1 MRSASGA
8 TARHARPRAESRKA
22 EMRNGKSRLFPAAAS
37 CESASGAIR
46 STSNVY
52 RILCD
57 TEYLYYCMDYA
68 QTRIEKVAIELRGLT
83 SKANNAANYLSSC
96 AHACACPTLTVTLPP
111 SIPSL
116 HKRTLCTTQSEQ
128 PFMRFC
134 EKVSSERLSRSR
146 TTITRYAKFHIK
158 F

>member
-1 MRSASGA
+1 MHIRDSTLRPHVKILDFPASLTCLSG
-8 TARHARPRAESRKA
+8 RGRPAPNRSRKA
-22 EMRNGKSRLFPAAAS
+22 EMRN
-37 CESASGAIR
+37 ETR
-46 STSNVY
+46 STVY

-146 TTITRYAKFHIK
+146 TTITRYAS
-158 F
+158 